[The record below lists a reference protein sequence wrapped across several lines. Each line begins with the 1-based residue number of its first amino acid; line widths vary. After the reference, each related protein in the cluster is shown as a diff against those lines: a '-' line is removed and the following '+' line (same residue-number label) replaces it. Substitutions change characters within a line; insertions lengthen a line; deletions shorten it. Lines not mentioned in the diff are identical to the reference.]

1 MAQIASKAAA
11 IQAHIQT
18 LAITAS
24 KLTTQVPKGETSAS
38 AEHEAVRLSLLRTLR
53 DLKNILE
60 DPKDRSLQI
69 TLQVNQN
76 VAIRAAIHLN
86 IFEALSQH
94 DVGDGVDIDLLTKG
108 VGEQR
113 ADIVLV
119 ERIMRV
125 LVATDVVKEVGE
137 RKYSHTELSALYT
150 VPAFRDAFQ
159 HSFDDM
165 IPPLFDLPKYLTE
178 TQFRNP
184 SDIHRGPFQHYHKTT
199 LPYFDYVRRDP
210 ARLAVLNSAMQVQS
224 YAFAESQSAVY
235 PWEYELGQDVSDSE
249 VVIVDVGGGKGQA
262 LEEIRK
268 AHPGLKG
275 RFVLQDLKGTVPEKV
290 ETAGIEIME
299 YDFFKPQPVKG
310 ARAYFFRRVLHDWPD
325 VRCIE
330 ILRNT
335 ASALK
340 PGYSRILIGDVVLPA
355 RNPPLLPS
363 LFDFNMLTVA
373 GMERTRKQWEELL
386 EAAGLQIKKV
396 WGNDGC
402 ILSIIEAVLKAESE

>member
-119 ERIMRV
+119 DIII
-125 LVATDVVKEVGE
+125 ATGPNVKVV
-137 RKYSHTELSALYT
+137 Y
-150 VPAFRDAFQ
+150 
-159 HSFDDM
+159 SFDDM